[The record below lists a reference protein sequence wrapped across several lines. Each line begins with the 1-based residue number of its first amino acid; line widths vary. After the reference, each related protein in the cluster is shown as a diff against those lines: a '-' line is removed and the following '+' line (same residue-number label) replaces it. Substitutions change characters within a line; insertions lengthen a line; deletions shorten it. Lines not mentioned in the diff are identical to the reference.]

1 MLKVRIK
8 KNKDSCVNLRQV
20 FYDPCGV
27 INVSFGRNPSL
38 PFLPSCLRNSP
49 FFHNRS
55 WTLSTVCRLSNSSL
69 SPLHIAPANTPSS
82 SLQSA
87 LLSSDEGEEGGGVE
101 WSGVEWSVVG
111 IGITKLCLSHSSHAQ
126 HGPRQ
131 LNRVRPPRTST
142 CWGKNKEL
150 FFKALFRYAQIYSA
164 VPQVDI
170 STLYTC
176 AYLWVHKATD
186 SESRVLYSEFHSP
199 VL

>member
-1 MLKVRIK
+1 MFL
-8 KNKDSCVNLRQV
+8 SAETL
-20 FYDPCGV
+20 PC
-27 INVSFGRNPSL
+27 
-38 PFLPSCLRNSP
+38 PSCPPASG
-49 FFHNRS
+49 
-55 WTLSTVCRLSNSSL
+55 TRLSSTIEVGL
-69 SPLHIAPANTPSS
+69 F
-82 SLQSA
+82 LQSA
-87 LLSSDEGEEGGGVE
+87 GFPIPPYRLFTLRQRTPPHPLSNLHSYRLMKERREVG

-164 VPQVDI
+164 LPQVDI